1 MQTEMVAG
9 TVLEKEK
16 QPTALVTDANR
27 GSAIAIIRSLAR
39 QGWRTIA
46 ADSAGGSLGFRSRYS
61 HQTMVYPSP
70 VRDAQSFAE
79 AIAQTVARE
88 EVDLVI
94 PTTDEAILPLSA
106 ARERFE
112 GLCKVAMPDEESL
125 VRVTDKQATLALA
138 RELGVPTPVTFVA
151 QTMGEAR
158 DVAHL
163 LPWPVVL
170 KAQRSRRLADGEV
183 LPTGRVGYANN
194 VQELTAEFQ
203 RLQGNGPVLIQQYYA
218 GSGQGVELL
227 AYQGRMLAAFQHRRL
242 AEIPITGGASA
253 LRESVALDP
262 QLFDY
267 SRRLVEALRWTG
279 LLMVEF
285 KVAPERSTPAVAAD
299 KQRRPPTGANQPAA
313 VLMEINGRVWGSL
326 PLAVHSGMDFPAR
339 LAQLYRYGPPP
350 ADEPVATSYKVG
362 LKVCN
367 LDLML
372 LWIAQVATGKRRY
385 PFIPQPRRREAIG
398 GVLGLFDPRRRY
410 DVQTI
415 LDPAPGIAQLGQTL
429 GKLWRKASDQ

>member
-1 MQTEMVAG
+1 M
-9 TVLEKEK
+9 EKEK

-46 ADSAGGSLGFRSRYS
+46 ADSREDSLGFHSRYA
-61 HQTMVYPSP
+61 HETLVYPSP
-70 VRDAQSFAE
+70 VSDATAFAE
-79 AIAQTVARE
+79 TIVNTVSRKD
-88 EVDLVI
+88 VDLVI

-106 ARERFE
+106 SRERFE
-112 GLCKVAMPDEESL
+112 GLCRIAMPDRAAL
-125 VRVTDKQATLALA
+125 RRVTDKQETLQLA
-138 RELGVPTPVTFVA
+138 RELGIPTPTTYLAETVE
-151 QTMGEAR
+151 EAL

-170 KAQRSRRLADGEV
+170 KAQRSRRLTDGGEV
-183 LPTGRVGYANN
+183 LATGRVGYANN
-194 VQELTAEFQ
+194 VQELVQEMK
-203 RLQGNGPVLIQQYYA
+203 RLQNVGPVLMQQYCA
-218 GSGQGVELL
+218 GSGQGIELL
-227 AYQGRMLAAFQHRRL
+227 AHQGRVLAAFQHRRL

-253 LRESVALDP
+253 LRESVAIDP

-267 SRRLVEALRWTG
+267 SRRLVESLDWTG

-285 KVAPERSTPAVAAD
+285 KVNDRG
-299 KQRRPPTGANQPAA
+299 QRARDDGSPQA

-339 LAQLYRYGPPP
+339 LAQLYEEGPPP
-350 ADEPVATSYKVG
+350 ADALPATDYKVG

-372 LWIAQVATGKRRY
+372 LWIAQVAAGKRRY
-385 PFIPQPRRREAIG
+385 TFIPQPRRRQALRG
-398 GVLGLFDPRRRY
+398 FLGLFDPRQRY
-410 DVQTI
+410 DVQT
-415 LDPAPGIAQLGQTL
+415 LRDPAPGVLQVWQTL
-429 GKLWRKASDQ
+429 GKLRHKAGRQS